1 MFCVTVLRTRLCTR
15 NTQRNNVWFLPG
27 TTTYVALLCTQ
38 PCETRISITLYF
50 LLSLRFEVGRRAGF
64 ILINFSSTRSQQDP
78 NILLS
83 VQNKLISWQIDLVRV
98 DLMKGKPPFLTV
110 KTTKQL
116 PTHSILTGGTEY
128 TVKWVFSLTV
138 QAEDYD
144 THSYPFSAKI

>member
-1 MFCVTVLRTRLCTR
+1 M
-15 NTQRNNVWFLPG
+15 QRNNVRFLPG
-27 TTTYVALLCTQ
+27 TTTYVALVCTQ

-98 DLMKGKPPFLTV
+98 DLMKGKPPFFTV
-110 KTTKQL
+110 KTTKQM

-128 TVKWVFSLTV
+128 TVK
-138 QAEDYD
+138 
-144 THSYPFSAKI
+144 